1 MFRWIFVAFIS
12 TWVLLGAIGNLQ
24 IAQSAR
30 VHRREPLGIILNIA
44 TALPLW
50 VPLVL
55 MLLVLGVWYW
65 IEQGSPPWS
74 HKSKSKED
82 EVP

>member
-1 MFRWIFVAFIS
+1 MFRWIFVAVIF

-24 IAQSAR
+24 IAQSAA
-30 VHRREPLGIILNIA
+30 VHRREHLRMILNIA
-44 TALPLW
+44 TALPWW

-55 MLLVLGVWYW
+55 MFLVLGVWYW
-65 IEQGSPPWS
+65 IEQGSPPWP